1 MSSYLATRCSQC
13 SKWIPLRE
21 CEADD
26 PTFDPGIFIEIVCP
40 HCGKKTKVSAK
51 ALEVVADSKLQSS

>member
-1 MSSYLATRCSQC
+1 MSNYLAARCTQC

-26 PTFDPGIFIEIVCP
+26 PTFDPTLFIQVVCP
-40 HCGKKTKVSAK
+40 HCGHASKVNAK
-51 ALEVVADSKLQSS
+51 ALQVVSQSKLQ